1 MNLILLYTK
10 QFQSEPFLKAEL
22 GHTKH
27 LKNNNLGVKEMLS
40 WIT

>member
-1 MNLILLYTK
+1 VNLVLLYAE

-27 LKNNNLGVKEMLS
+27 LKNNNLGVKEILS
-40 WIT
+40 